1 MSIETNIRNSY
12 ESKIQQ
18 IRTEHETHITNI
30 INQGDPESDQKVNNL
45 IQELDRL
52 NSLLT
57 RMQQENNDLKVRL
70 RDIEILH
77 DKQERE
83 AI

>member
-1 MSIETNIRNSY
+1 M
-12 ESKIQQ
+12 K
-18 IRTEHETHITNI
+18 
-30 INQGDPESDQKVNNL
+30 NL

-57 RMQQENNDLKVRL
+57 RIKHENNDLKVRL

-83 AI
+83 AIEIIDQQNAKIKSL